1 MFIHITGLWGMTT
14 NDQRTSN
21 NVTERS
27 SMNGGEPNSEFVLE
41 EFSERVSEPI
51 ENNFQNFNESTT
63 MHKDILDDDD
73 KYKKCKTTEKVKSS
87 TKSTQTIMEKR
98 MCYRC
103 ALVIQHAKLP
113 QDTSYDNITSATEK
127 KGITI
132 DISFGV
138 SQYISKQNE
147 FNPLETMVQEENAP
161 RKSPTF
167 STVSISRHPS
177 NYSMAENSG
186 YKEIF
191 KEIFLILH
199 NAHDS

>member
-1 MFIHITGLWGMTT
+1 
-14 NDQRTSN
+14 
-21 NVTERS
+21 
-27 SMNGGEPNSEFVLE
+27 
-41 EFSERVSEPI
+41 
-51 ENNFQNFNESTT
+51 
-63 MHKDILDDDD
+63 
-73 KYKKCKTTEKVKSS
+73 
-87 TKSTQTIMEKR
+87 MEKR

-103 ALVIQHAKLP
+103 ALVIQDAKLP

-127 KGITI
+127 KGITR

-147 FNPLETMVQEENAP
+147 FNPLETMVQEEHAP
-161 RKSPTF
+161 GKSPTF

-177 NYSMAENSG
+177 NYSMAENCG

-199 NAHDS
+199 NAHNG

>member
-1 MFIHITGLWGMTT
+1 MSIRISGLYGMPT

-21 NVTERS
+21 NVNELS
-27 SMNGGEPNSEFVLE
+27 SINGSEPNSAFVLE
-41 EFSERVSEPI
+41 ESANRVSQTI
-51 ENNFQNFNESTT
+51 ENNFQNLNESSP
-63 MHKDILDDDD
+63 MHIDILDDND
-73 KYKKCKTTEKVKSS
+73 KYKKYMTTENVKVS

-103 ALVIQHAKLP
+103 ALVIQDAKLP

-127 KGITI
+127 KGITR

-147 FNPLETMVQEENAP
+147 FNPLETMVQEEHAP
-161 RKSPTF
+161 GKSPTF

-199 NAHDS
+199 NAHSS

>member
-1 MFIHITGLWGMTT
+1 MLTYISDLCGMLT
-14 NDQRTSN
+14 NDQRTIN
-21 NVTERS
+21 NVTELS
-27 SMNGGEPNSEFVLE
+27 SMNGTEPNSAFVFE
-41 EFSERVSEPI
+41 EFAERVSEPS
-51 ENNFQNFNESTT
+51 ENIFQNSNESST
-63 MHKDILDDDD
+63 MHKDVLDDND
-73 KYKKCKTTEKVKSS
+73 KCKRYMTTEKVKSS

-127 KGITI
+127 KGITR
-132 DISFGV
+132 DISFGI

-147 FNPLETMVQEENAP
+147 FNPLETMVQEKSIP
-161 RKSPTF
+161 VKSPTF

-199 NAHDS
+199 NANNS